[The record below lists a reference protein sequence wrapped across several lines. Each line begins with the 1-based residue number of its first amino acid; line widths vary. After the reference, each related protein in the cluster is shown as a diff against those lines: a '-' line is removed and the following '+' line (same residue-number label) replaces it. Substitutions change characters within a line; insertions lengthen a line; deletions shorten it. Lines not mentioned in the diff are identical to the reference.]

1 MGNVKNYSQWM
12 TRLPQPGKTTQ
23 RVGEILNDPDSSLS
37 NLLERA
43 SYLMQLEALLTGLL
57 DSDLAAKFQVA
68 AARKNRLI
76 LISPS
81 ASWATRLRM
90 QAPNLISS
98 LHAEGVRQFEH
109 IDIRV
114 APLARQVLE
123 TRSKKPLSAAAK
135 QALGHMA
142 HLRDDTS
149 RDETGD

>member
-1 MGNVKNYSQWM
+1 M
-12 TRLPQPGKTTQ
+12 TRLPQSGKTT
-23 RVGEILNDPDSSLS
+23 RRIGEILSDPGSSLG
-37 NLLERA
+37 NLLDRA

-57 DSDLAAKFQVA
+57 DSDLAAQFQVA

-81 ASWATRLRM
+81 AAWATRLRM
-90 QAPNLISS
+90 QAPRLISS
-98 LHAEGVRQFEH
+98 LHAAGVRQIEY

-114 APLARQVLE
+114 APLVKLSPAK
-123 TRSKKPLSAAAK
+123 RSKRPLSAAAK

-149 RDETGD
+149 D

>member
-1 MGNVKNYSQWM
+1 MS
-12 TRLPQPGKTTQ
+12 RLPQSGKTTQ
-23 RVGEILNDPDSSLS
+23 CIGEVLNDPDSSLS

-43 SYLMQLEALLTGLL
+43 SYLMQLETLLTGLL
-57 DSDLAAKFQVA
+57 DPGLAAQFQVA

-90 QAPNLISS
+90 QAPRLISS
-98 LHAEGVRQFEH
+98 LHAAGVRQIEY

-114 APLARQVLE
+114 APLPNPPAE
-123 TRSKKPLSAAAK
+123 KRSKRPLSAAAK

-142 HLRDDTS
+142 HLRDKTS
-149 RDETGD
+149 D

>member
-1 MGNVKNYSQWM
+1 MYLKYASCM
-12 TRLPQPGKTTQ
+12 TRLPQSGKTTQ
-23 RVGEILNDPDSSLS
+23 RVGEVLDDPDSSLS

-43 SYLMQLEALLTGLL
+43 SYLMQLETLLTGLL
-57 DSDLAAKFQVA
+57 DPDLAAQFQVA

-90 QAPNLISS
+90 QAPRLISS
-98 LHAEGVRQFEH
+98 LHAAGLRHIEY

-114 APLARQVLE
+114 APLVKLSTS
-123 TRSKKPLSAAAK
+123 TRSKRPLSAAAK

-142 HLRDDTS
+142 RFRS
-149 RDETGD
+149 KTGE

>member
-1 MGNVKNYSQWM
+1 MS
-12 TRLPQPGKTTQ
+12 RLPQSGKTTH
-23 RVGEILNDPDSSLS
+23 RVAEVLDDPDTSLS

-43 SYLMQLEALLTGLL
+43 SYLMQIETLLTGLL
-57 DSDLAAKFQVA
+57 DSDLAAQFQVA

-90 QAPNLISS
+90 QAPRLISS
-98 LHAEGVRQFEH
+98 LHAAGARQIEH

-114 APLARQVLE
+114 APLANPPAE
-123 TRSKKPLSAAAK
+123 KRSKRPLSAAAK

-142 HLRDDTS
+142 HLRDETS
-149 RDETGD
+149 D

>member
-1 MGNVKNYSQWM
+1 M
-12 TRLPQPGKTTQ
+12 TRLPQSGKTTH

-43 SYLMQLEALLTGLL
+43 GYLMQLETLLTGLL
-57 DSDLAAKFQVA
+57 DSDLATQFQVA

-81 ASWATRLRM
+81 ASWAIRLRM
-90 QAPNLISS
+90 QAPRLISS
-98 LHAEGVRQFEH
+98 LHAAGARQIEH

-114 APLARQVLE
+114 APLARQRVG

-142 HLRDDTS
+142 HLRGKTS
-149 RDETGD
+149 D

>member
-1 MGNVKNYSQWM
+1 M
-12 TRLPQPGKTTQ
+12 TRLPQSGKTTQ
-23 RVGEILNDPDSSLS
+23 RVAEVLNNPDSSLS

-43 SYLMQLEALLTGLL
+43 SYLMQLEKLLTGQL
-57 DSDLAAKFQVA
+57 DSNLAAKFQVA

-90 QAPNLISS
+90 EAPHLIKS
-98 LHAEGVRQFEH
+98 LHAAGARQIEH

-114 APLARQVLE
+114 APLAPQPVE
-123 TRSKKPLSAAAK
+123 TRLKKPLSAAAK

-142 HLRDDTS
+142 HLRGETS
-149 RDETGD
+149 D

>member
-1 MGNVKNYSQWM
+1 M
-12 TRLPQPGKTTQ
+12 THLPQSGKTTQ
-23 RVGEILNDPDSSLS
+23 RVSELLNDPDSSLS

-43 SYLMQLEALLTGLL
+43 GYLMQLETLLTGLL
-57 DSDLAAKFQVA
+57 DSDLAAQFQVA

-90 QAPNLISS
+90 QAPRLISS
-98 LHAEGVRQFEH
+98 LHAAGARQIEH

-114 APLARQVLE
+114 APLARQGVGA
-123 TRSKKPLSAAAK
+123 RSKKPLSAAAK

-142 HLRDDTS
+142 HLRDKTS
-149 RDETGD
+149 D

>member
-1 MGNVKNYSQWM
+1 M
-12 TRLPQPGKTTQ
+12 TCLPQSGKKTQ
-23 RVGEILNDPDSSLS
+23 GVSEILNEPDFSLS

-43 SYLMQLEALLTGLL
+43 RYLMQLETLLTGLL
-57 DSDLAAKFQVA
+57 DSDLAAQFQVA

-90 QAPNLISS
+90 QAPRLISS
-98 LHAEGVRQFEH
+98 LHAAGARQIEH

-114 APLARQVLE
+114 APLVSLSAGK
-123 TRSKKPLSAAAK
+123 RSKRPLSAAAK

-142 HLRDDTS
+142 HLRGETS
-149 RDETGD
+149 D

>member
-1 MGNVKNYSQWM
+1 M
-12 TRLPQPGKTTQ
+12 TRLPQSGEPTQ
-23 RVGEILNDPDSSLS
+23 RVCEILNDPDSSLG

-43 SYLMQLEALLTGLL
+43 SYLMQLETLLTGLL
-57 DSDLAAKFQVA
+57 DSDLAAQFQVA

-90 QAPNLISS
+90 QAPRLISS
-98 LHAEGVRQFEH
+98 LHAAGVRQIEH

-114 APLARQVLE
+114 APLARQLPG

-142 HLRDDTS
+142 HLRDEPS
-149 RDETGD
+149 RDETSD